1 MVESKTQLACPAS
14 LDIERVRRD
23 FPILRTRVGNAPL
36 VYLDNAATTQKP
48 QVVIE
53 ALERFYAEQNANI
66 HRGIHYLS
74 ERASDAYENARRRI
88 ADFIN
93 APREREV
100 IFVRGATEGINLVA
114 QSFGRK
120 FVHQGDEILISTL
133 EHHANIVPWQM
144 MAEERGAGIRVIPMD
159 DRGVLDF
166 EAFENLLSERTRI
179 IGLTYISNALGTVN
193 PVVDMIAAAHAR
205 DIPVL
210 IDGAQAASHVAVD
223 VEELDCDF
231 FVFSGHKV
239 FGPTGIGILYGKEKW
254 LNEMPPYQGGG
265 DMIRSVSFTKTLY
278 REIPEKFEAGTP
290 HIGGVIALAEAIDYF
305 DGLGRGAVEAYEACL
320 VSYALNRLGEIDGLR
335 VVGTAPQRASV
346 VSFWINDVHPHDIGT
361 FLDNDGIAIRAGHH
375 CAQPLMNRLGLPGT
389 ARASFSIYNTREE
402 VDQLELSLRKIIR
415 FFNR

>member
-1 MVESKTQLACPAS
+1 MAESKTQLARPGP
-14 LDIERVRRD
+14 LDVERVRRD
-23 FPILRTRVGNAPL
+23 FPILGTRVGNAPL
-36 VYLDNAATTQKP
+36 IYLDNAATTQKP
-48 QVVIE
+48 QVVIA
-53 ALERFYAEQNANI
+53 ALERFYAQENANI

-74 ERASDAYENARRRI
+74 ERATDAYENARRRI
-88 ADFIN
+88 AGFIH

-114 QSFGRK
+114 QSFGRR
-120 FVHQGDEILISTL
+120 FVHEGDEILISTL

-159 DRGVLDF
+159 DRGVLDL
-166 EAFENLLSERTRI
+166 EAFENLLSEKTRI
-179 IGLTYISNALGTVN
+179 VGLTHISNALGTVN
-193 PVVDMIAAAHAR
+193 PVAEMIAAAHAR

-210 IDGAQAASHVAVD
+210 IDGAQAAPHVAVD

-254 LNEMPPYQGGG
+254 LSEMPPYQGGG
-265 DMIRSVSFTKTLY
+265 EMIRSVTFEKTLY

-290 HIGGVIALAEAIDYF
+290 HIGGVIALAEAIDYL
-305 DGLGRGAVEAYEACL
+305 DELGKPAVEAYEADL
-320 VSYALNRLGEIDGLR
+320 VSYALERLGTIDGLR

-346 VSFWINDVHPHDIGT
+346 VSFWIDDVHPHDIGT
-361 FLDNDGIAIRAGHH
+361 FLDSDGIAIRAGHH
-375 CAQPLMNRLGLPGT
+375 CAQPLMKRLGLPGT

-402 VDQLELSLRKIIR
+402 IDQLDLSLRKIIR